1 MNKFYTILVALFIT
15 ASSFAQAPEQM
26 SYQALIRDSSGDL
39 VISQQVGMQI
49 SVLQGSTSGTA
60 VYKETHT
67 PTTNVN
73 GLVSMQIGT
82 GTVVSGV
89 FANIDWSTG
98 TYYVKS
104 ETDPNGATT
113 YSITGTSQLLSVPYA
128 LYATTS
134 GSATNGDFVDL
145 TTNQTIAGTK
155 TFSSDAIIN
164 SINIGRGG
172 GNNNTNSAIGL
183 QALAANT
190 SGEFNTATGVQAL
203 NMLNT
208 GSRNSAYGY
217 RALANH
223 LGNSSSAFGAQAL
236 LENTTGNYNTAV
248 GNEAL
253 KSNTTA
259 SNNTAVGQQSLSS
272 NITGAGNTALGRLA
286 LKNNLNN
293 NNTAVGLSALVTN
306 TTGYENTALGSQAD
320 VTAPNITNATAI
332 GYKAKVTNT
341 NTIQLG
347 NTSVTNVKTSG
358 KLTTGAITLPNTDG
372 TSGQV
377 LATNGAGILAWST
390 PSTEATSYSGIL
402 PLANGGTGSAT
413 QNFVDLTT
421 NQTIAGTKTFS
432 SDAKINGINIGIG
445 GGNSN
450 TNSAIGLQA
459 LAANT
464 SGQFNTATGSQALFR
479 VSTGNSNSAYGY
491 RALANNLGS
500 GSSAFG
506 MKALE
511 DNTTGNYNIAVGE
524 WALVSNTT
532 ADNNTAVGY
541 RSLWSN
547 ITGEGNTALGRLALG
562 NNLNNNNTAV
572 GLSALVTNTTGYAN
586 TALGSQAD
594 VTVANITNATAIGFN
609 AKVTNSNTIQL
620 GNTDVTDV
628 KTSGKLTMGTVTYP
642 NIHNATAGQVLT
654 TNASGVATW
663 ANLAPATSYSG
674 ILPVANGGTG
684 SATQNFVDLTTAQ
697 TIAGTKTFNSDIMIS
712 TLTIGK
718 GSGGDYTSVAMGT
731 DALDVNTTGT
741 RNTAIGGYALLNTTG
756 TNNTATGY
764 YALEANTTGSNN
776 TSIGSFSGPGA
787 AFPAL
792 ENSTAIGFEARVTNS
807 NTIQLGNA
815 AVTEVRTSGLVK
827 GKAFHATGPNYT
839 SLEGGYLVWNL
850 LQPGSSTFRDG
861 YTSFVNNKGTSAGGF
876 RFYNTSS
883 TVDPSITPIVEINA
897 SGAVTANGFVK
908 SGGTATQFLMADGS
922 VSTGAAAV
930 REVADEFTATTSQTS
945 FTLAQTP
952 STNSKVK
959 MYVNGIRVSNA
970 AYTWSGSA
978 LTYIAANN
986 GNYTLSASDRI
997 QFDYYY

>member
-1 MNKFYTILVALFIT
+1 MNKFYTILVALLIT

-104 ETDPNGATT
+104 ETDPNGGTT

-164 SINIGRGG
+164 GINIGRGG
-172 GNNNTNSAIGL
+172 GNSNTNSAIGL

-190 SGEFNTATGVQAL
+190 SGQFNTATGVQAL

-223 LGNSSSAFGAQAL
+223 LGNSSSASGMQAL
-236 LENTTGNYNTAV
+236 MENTTGNNNTAV
-248 GNEAL
+248 GDQAL
-253 KSNTTA
+253 KSNIEA
-259 SNNTAVGQQSLSS
+259 SNNTAVGQQSLWS
-272 NITGAGNTALGRLA
+272 NIAGAGNTALGRLA
-286 LKNNLNN
+286 LGNNLNN

-320 VTAPNITNATAI
+320 VTVANITNATAI
-332 GYKAKVTNT
+332 GFKAKVANT

-347 NTSVTNVKTSG
+347 NTAVTDVKTSG
-358 KLTTGAITLPNTDG
+358 KLTTGTVTYPNIHNATA
-372 TSGQV
+372 GQV
-377 LATNGAGILAWST
+377 LTTNASGVATWANLA
-390 PSTEATSYSGIL
+390 PATSYSGVL
-402 PLANGGTGSAT
+402 PVANGGTGSAT
-413 QNFVDLTT
+413 QNFVDVTT
-421 NQTIAGTKTFS
+421 NQTIAGNKTFS
-432 SDAKINGINIGIG
+432 GDLKVGTYMTLGKG
-445 GGNSN
+445 GGNN
-450 TNSAIGLQA
+450 TYNTAFGESALSQNTTGRL
-459 LAANT
+459 NT
-464 SGQFNTATGSQALFR
+464 SIGFETQKVNITGEQNTALGAYALKENTA
-479 VSTGNSNSAYGY
+479 SYNTA
-491 RALANNLGS
+491 S
-500 GSSAFG
+500 GSYALQLNTTGQYNVAFG
-506 MKALE
+506 RESLKA
-511 DNTTGNYNIAVGE
+511 NTTGNKN
-524 WALVSNTT
+524 
-532 ADNNTAVGY
+532 
-541 RSLWSN
+541 
-547 ITGEGNTALGRLALG
+547 
-562 NNLNNNNTAV
+562 
-572 GLSALVTNTTGYAN
+572 
-586 TALGSQAD
+586 
-594 VTVANITNATAIGFN
+594 TAIGHN
-609 AKVTNSNTIQL
+609 ANVSLNNLENTTVIGYNAQVTNSNTIQL

-628 KTSGKLTMGTVTYP
+628 KTSGKLTTGTVTYP

-684 SATQNFVDLTTAQ
+684 SATQNFVDVTTNQ

-712 TLTIGK
+712 TLTIGR

-776 TSIGSFSGPGA
+776 TSIGSFSGPDVGN
-787 AFPAL
+787 L
-792 ENSTAIGFEARVTNS
+792 VNSTAIGFEARVTNS

-827 GKAFHATGPNYT
+827 GKAFHATGPNDT
-839 SLEGGYLVWNL
+839 GSQGGYLVWNL
-850 LQPGSSTFRDG
+850 LQPGSSNSRDG
-861 YTSFVNNKGTSAGGF
+861 YTSFVNNKGEGAGGF
-876 RFYNTSS
+876 RFYNVSS
-883 TVDPSITPIVEINA
+883 TVVSSTTPIVEINA
-897 SGAVTANGFVK
+897 SGAVTANGFIK

-930 REVADEFTATTSQTS
+930 REVADEFTATLNQTS
-945 FTLAQTP
+945 FTLTQTP
-952 STNSKVK
+952 SENSMVK
-959 MYVNGIRVSNA
+959 MYVNGIRVSNT
-970 AYTWSGSA
+970 AYSWSGTT
-978 LTYIAANN
+978 LTYNPSNN
-986 GNYTLSASDRI
+986 GGYALSASDRI

>member
-1 MNKFYTILVALFIT
+1 MKLISHLSFRKIGLLRHTCILVFI
-15 ASSFAQAPEQM
+15 F
-26 SYQALIRDSSGDL
+26 LL
-39 VISQQVGMQI
+39 H
-49 SVLQGSTSGTA
+49 LQGHSQLIKVVDNKGTI
-60 VYKETHT
+60 VDVH
-67 PTTNVN
+67 NNQV
-73 GLVSMQIGT
+73 
-82 GTVVSGV
+82 TV
-89 FANIDWSTG
+89 
-98 TYYVKS
+98 
-104 ETDPNGATT
+104 ATT
-113 YSITGTSQLLSVPYA
+113 VPLTPLEGDVWIHATSRIA
-128 LYATTS
+128 KIWDATT
-134 GSATNGDFVDL
+134 ALWEETNTGNDFVKL

-253 KSNTTA
+253 KRNTKA

-332 GYKAKVTNT
+332 GYKAKVTNN

-390 PSTEATSYSGIL
+390 PSQEATSYSGIL

-532 ADNNTAVGY
+532 ADNNTAIGY

-620 GNTDVTDV
+620 GDT
-628 KTSGKLTMGTVTYP
+628 
-642 NIHNATAGQVLT
+642 
-654 TNASGVATW
+654 
-663 ANLAPATSYSG
+663 
-674 ILPVANGGTG
+674 
-684 SATQNFVDLTTAQ
+684 
-697 TIAGTKTFNSDIMIS
+697 
-712 TLTIGK
+712 
-718 GSGGDYTSVAMGT
+718 
-731 DALDVNTTGT
+731 
-741 RNTAIGGYALLNTTG
+741 
-756 TNNTATGY
+756 
-764 YALEANTTGSNN
+764 
-776 TSIGSFSGPGA
+776 
-787 AFPAL
+787 
-792 ENSTAIGFEARVTNS
+792 
-807 NTIQLGNA
+807 

-876 RFYNTSS
+876 RFYNASS
-883 TVDPSITPIVEINA
+883 TVDASTIPIVEINA